1 MNRPLTDIHLTERR
15 SNVQVCLL
23 FTKQQEHSEN
33 GQVFEGPRNT
43 PLESFLRFAFPDC
56 DDPPVAGIID
66 GKLREL
72 TQPITHDVD
81 VEPVF
86 LSDSDGIR
94 IYCRTLSFLL
104 IVATHQLYPDAR
116 LFIDY
121 SVPYGGYFCKVEGRE
136 SFSSQELRAIRTRME
151 QLVDKNLPI
160 RQENLLLEEA
170 CSLLAARGEKS
181 QVQLLRRY
189 QKKDIS
195 LYTLAGFSD
204 YFYGHM
210 LPSTGYLTRFA
221 LEPFAG
227 GFVLRF
233 PRREE
238 PTKIAPA
245 QSFTV
250 LREVFSEYGQWLSL
264 LDVRHVGD
272 LNEAISTGRIEEIML
287 VSEALHE
294 GKIAQIARSLTEHY
308 TDGYRTV
315 FIAGPSSSG
324 KTSFAKR
331 LAVQLL
337 AHGVSTHLLSL
348 DDYFLPYDQLPR
360 DAQGEVNFDALS
372 ALDLPLFARH
382 LCDLLADKSVNQPHF
397 DFLTGERKK
406 GLSIRLT
413 KDQLVLIEGIHAL
426 NPELLRAGRQEK
438 VLRIFVSAITQL
450 NLDSHNRIST
460 TDTRLIRRIVRDALF
475 RGYSA
480 EETLSLWKNVRRGEK
495 ENIFRYQEEV
505 DVMFNSALV
514 YELSVLKPFAEPL
527 LLQVRDPKR
536 RVEAER
542 LLSFLQWFEV
552 YESDAIPNNSIL
564 REFIGGSI
572 LADFR
577 L

>member
-1 MNRPLTDIHLTERR
+1 MDRSTTDIHLTERR
-15 SNVQVCLL
+15 RTVQVCLL
-23 FTKQQEHSEN
+23 VGKQQERN
-33 GQVFEGPRNT
+33 KTGQVIEGPRGT

-56 DDPPVAGIID
+56 DDPPMAGIID

-86 LSDSDGIR
+86 LSDSAGIR
-94 IYCRTLSFLL
+94 IYCRSLSFLL
-104 IVATHQLYPDAR
+104 IVAAHQLYPDAR

-136 SFSSQELRAIRTRME
+136 SFSSRELRAIRTQMQ
-151 QLVDKNLPI
+151 QLVDENLPI
-160 RQENLLLEEA
+160 RQENLPLEKA
-170 CSLLAARGEKS
+170 CSLFTARGEES
-181 QVQLLRRY
+181 QAQLLCRY
-189 QKKDIS
+189 QNKDIS
-195 LYTLAGFSD
+195 LYSLAGFID
-204 YFYGHM
+204 YFYGNM
-210 LPSTGYLTRFA
+210 LPSTGYLTRYA
-221 LEPFAG
+221 LEPFAS

-245 QSFTV
+245 QSFTA

-294 GKIAQIARSLTEHY
+294 GKIAQIVRSLTQY
-308 TDGYRTV
+308 YVDGYRTV

-348 DDYFLPYDQLPR
+348 DDYFLPHDRLPR
-360 DAQGEVNFDALS
+360 DAQGEMNFDALS
-372 ALDLPLFARH
+372 ALDLPLFTRH
-382 LCDLLADKSVNQPHF
+382 LRDLLAGKSVNQPHF
-397 DFLTGERKK
+397 DFLTGKRKK

-426 NPELLRAGRQEK
+426 NPELLRAGQQEK
-438 VLRIFVSAITQL
+438 VFHIFVSAITQL

-460 TDTRLIRRIVRDALF
+460 TDTRLIRRIVRDAIF

-480 EETLSLWKNVRRGEK
+480 EETLSLWKNVRQGEK
-495 ENIFRYQEEV
+495 ANIFRYQEEV

-527 LLQVRDPKR
+527 LLQVQDPKQ

-542 LLSFLQWFEV
+542 LLSFLQWFEI
-552 YESDAIPNNSIL
+552 YDSAAIPNNSIL